1 MAAYAIKLPDI
12 GEGTAEAELV
22 EWTVKIGDEVAEDD
36 IVAAVMTDKA
46 TIEIPSSVSGKV
58 VWLGAAVG
66 DKIAVGSDLLRL
78 DVRENA
84 QTSSRAMPVED
95 APSHERADSQSATP
109 ASLPAKDVS
118 PSLHPGG
125 RPLAAPVVRRI
136 AREQGIDLK
145 SVRGSGPAGRILRS
159 DLEAI
164 LAKPQERKQTDRPP
178 TEVKVVGLRRVI
190 SERMAAAVHQ
200 AAHFSYVEEI
210 DVEKLEDLRAALNAR
225 DGGGKLRL
233 TILPFVLRAVSVA
246 IREFPQMNA
255 HFEAER
261 GVLVQHAAFH
271 AGIAT
276 QTSNG
281 LMVPVLRN
289 ADRMSLEE
297 SATEIARLASAA
309 RDGTARRDELTGST
323 LTVTSLGSLGGLVTT
338 PVLNLPEVAIIGIN
352 KIAVRPVWMGASFEP
367 HRVMNLSSSFDHRV
381 IDGHDAAS
389 FVRRLKGLLE
399 EPAMMFI
406 EAAH

>member
-84 QTSSRAMPVED
+84 QTSSRAMPVD
-95 APSHERADSQSATP
+95 ASPSLGRADSQSVTP